1 MFEFNYGNGWS
12 IGPFHWF
19 RGVVRQPNESSSNQN
34 NIYKSLDYFLSFF
47 FGGGG
52 SSLKLKKKW
61 LLANL
66 RVFIFK
72 RQSKYNPNQ
81 YFDQIS
87 NCSRNNCQFNQRTKH
102 IRIFGLTKTQFPF
115 ETNVGHLP
123 PPPSQKNSP
132 FWVFFLC
139 FRAIFGFL
147 FFWSTDSRSFFF
159 FWPSEEEE
167 VRARA
172 ADNNQRTIRNFLFP
186 GGRWAKRCRVPPTGS
201 QMEKQTVFQPF
212 FFVFFVLLSFH
223 LLFLKKMEPSY
234 LS

>member
-12 IGPFHWF
+12 IGSFHWF

-47 FGGGG
+47 FGGGGG

-132 FWVFFLC
+132 FWVFFFC
-139 FRAIFGFL
+139 VFEQFL
-147 FFWSTDSRSFFF
+147 VSFFSGQPIPGASFFF
-159 FWPSEEEE
+159 GRRRRRRYEHEPPITINEQLETFCFQVVGEQNAAECLQP
-167 VRARA
+167 VARWK
-172 ADNNQRTIRNFLFP
+172 NKPFFNRFFSFFLFCF
-186 GGRWAKRCRVPPTGS
+186 RSIFC
-201 QMEKQTVFQPF
+201 F
-212 FFVFFVLLSFH
+212 
-223 LLFLKKMEPSY
+223 
-234 LS
+234 